1 MLGLSTKLDSRALG
15 LAAMPDSRV
24 IFIILIIISIVIF
37 IIQIIIFL
45 ILIIILN
52 LHDSSLS
59 ESAYNIKPKSF
70 RCVSG
75 CKVMSWKCDN

>member
-24 IFIILIIISIVIF
+24 IFII
-37 IIQIIIFL
+37 QIIIFL

-52 LHDSSLS
+52 LHDPSLS
-59 ESAYNIKPKSF
+59 ESAYNIKPKSL